1 VLSEPGLL
9 RLLTW
14 LSPAFPVGGYTYS
27 HGLEYAVEAEI
38 VRTADE
44 LAEWLGTVVEHGAS
58 RVDATLLCAAWRAA
72 HADSRA
78 DLAEAAA
85 WAAALRGT
93 AETALESAA
102 QGRAFLDTVR
112 RVWRDPWLDRWAA
125 DAARD
130 GAAEPAYAVAVGAV
144 AARAGIP
151 LRPTAAAYLH
161 ALAAN
166 LVSAAVRLVPLGQTD
181 GQRAL
186 AALEP
191 AILAATEAAPDRP
204 LAAVGSAIPVVEW
217 ASMRHETQ
225 YTRLFRS

>member
-1 VLSEPGLL
+1 MLSEPGLL

-14 LSPAFPVGGYTYS
+14 LSPTFPVGGYTYS
-27 HGLEYAVEAEI
+27 HGLEYAVEAGL
-38 VRTADE
+38 VRTADD
-44 LAEWLGTVVEHGAS
+44 LTEWLATVIEHGVG
-58 RVDATLLCAAWRAA
+58 RVDATLLGSAWRAA
-72 HADSRA
+72 HADDRA
-78 DLAEAAA
+78 DLAEAVE
-85 WAAALRGT
+85 WAAAFRGT

-112 RVWRDPWLDRWAA
+112 RVWRDPWLEGWAA
-125 DAARD
+125 DLAGD
-130 GAAEPAYAVAVGAV
+130 GTEPAYAVAVGVV
-144 AARAGIP
+144 AARSGVP

-191 AILAATEAAPDRP
+191 VVLAAAEAAPSRP
-204 LAAVGSAIPVVEW
+204 LESLGSATPVVEW

>member
-1 VLSEPGLL
+1 VGRRPARHGRDRARERRPGA
-9 RLLTW
+9 RL
-14 LSPAFPVGGYTYS
+14 P
-27 HGLEYAVEAEI
+27 
-38 VRTADE
+38 R
-44 LAEWLGTVVEHGAS
+44 HGAP
-58 RVDATLLCAAWRAA
+58 R
-72 HADSRA
+72 
-78 DLAEAAA
+78 LA
-85 WAAALRGT
+85 R
-93 AETALESAA
+93 
-102 QGRAFLDTVR
+102 
-112 RVWRDPWLDRWAA
+112 PWLERWAA
-125 DAARD
+125 DLARD
-130 GAAEPAYAVAVGAV
+130 GVEPAYAVAVGVV
-144 AARAGIP
+144 AARSGVP

>member
-1 VLSEPGLL
+1 MLSEPGLL

-27 HGLEYAVEAEI
+27 HGLEYAVEAGI
-38 VRTADE
+38 VRTVDD
-44 LAEWLGTVVEHGAS
+44 LAEWLGTVIEHGAG

-72 HADSRA
+72 HADSPA
-78 DLAEAAA
+78 DLAEAVE
-85 WAAALRGT
+85 WAGALRGT
-93 AETALESAA
+93 SETALESVA

-112 RVWRDPWLDRWAA
+112 RVWRDPWLERWAA
-125 DAARD
+125 DLARD
-130 GAAEPAYAVAVGAV
+130 GAELAYAVAVGVV
-144 AARAGIP
+144 AARSGVA

-181 GQRAL
+181 GQRTL

-191 AILAATEAAPDRP
+191 VILAAAAEAPDRP
-204 LAAVGSAIPVVEW
+204 LAAVGSATPVVDW
-217 ASMRHETQ
+217 ASMLHETQ